1 MVRFC
6 SLIRVTDDMIQAAR
20 NETRQIMPSPGES
33 GQAPELTLVRQLQEH
48 LPVLDLHRKRAR
60 AAGVRRFG
68 AAVFEADGPAV
79 QRTGDAA
86 SEDDSLRQRPALV
99 RAAVEQREAFA
110 FGVPEHGDVAAGAAD
125 HAGAELGNVLGAA
138 DLDPARHAH
147 RLAGFGRRF
156 FHHTGSASVSY
167 SRPSLL
173 AARSFHASGSP
184 SRACCS
190 RAQSVLRLSA
200 SSTIFFLM

>member
-6 SLIRVTDDMIQAAR
+6 CLMRVTDDMGDLGGLLIR
-20 NETRQIMPSPGES
+20 RIMPSPGES

-48 LPVLDLHRKRAR
+48 LPVLDLHWKRAR
-60 AAGVRRFG
+60 AAGVRRLR
-68 AAVFEADGPAV
+68 APVFEANDPAV

-86 SEDDSLRQRPALV
+86 SEHDSLRQRPALV

-147 RLAGFGRRF
+147 RLAGFCRRF
-156 FHHTGSASVSY
+156 FYHAGSASVSY
-167 SRPSLL
+167 SRPSLP
-173 AARSFHASGSP
+173 AARSFHGSGSP
-184 SRACCS
+184 SSACCS